1 MSDRP
6 EHQEILGRIDALAIA
21 VHRGFERV
29 DSRLNG
35 LEAEVREVR
44 SEVAEVRSGLAEVR
58 SGLATLTIDM
68 REVKEEV
75 RG

>member
-1 MSDRP
+1 
-6 EHQEILGRIDALAIA
+6 LGRIDALAIA

-58 SGLATLTIDM
+58 SGLAEVRSGLATLTIDM